1 MTKPVFVFRRRVYL
15 VLMNLLRLPRPAAT
29 SIVRGMAILL
39 SPLQLKKRMVG
50 PQVARGALALKVSDD
65 AGYRLFEPNE
75 LPGTAE
81 LVAECRKLF
90 DEYKSSDKLARRM
103 SEVAKPFLV
112 QVTDSAIELMNRK
125 PIREFL
131 LSDAV
136 INTAIGY
143 MGRVPILSE
152 VQLLWSPVN
161 ETSVKS
167 QQYHFDTEDYR
178 QLKIFVNIEDVTNES
193 GPLTLVSSRQSEQIK
208 ALTGYGGGRR
218 TRLTDELVEANLGK
232 GEQVSVTGL
241 AGSGIVCDTSRCLH
255 FGSRGNKRERLVLL
269 IQFMDFFAPKVE
281 PVDWS
286 MAEPNLAPAADDVRR
301 QVLNI

>member
-1 MTKPVFVFRRRVYL
+1 MTKPVFAFRRRVYL
-15 VLMNLLRLPRPAAT
+15 ALMNLLRLPRPVAT

-39 SPLQLKKRMVG
+39 SPIQLRKREVG
-50 PQVARGALALKVSDD
+50 LKIMREASALEVRDET
-65 AGYRLFEPNE
+65 GYRLLETNE

-81 LVAECRKLF
+81 LVADCRKLF
-90 DEYKSSDKLARRM
+90 EEYRGSGKLARRM
-103 SEVAKPFLV
+103 GEVAKPFLV

-178 QLKIFVNIEDVTNES
+178 QLKIFVNIEDVTEES

-218 TRLTDELVEANLGK
+218 TRLTDELVEENLGK
-232 GEQVSVTGL
+232 GEQVSVIGP

-286 MAEPNLAPAADDVRR
+286 KAELGVIPPANDLRRLA
-301 QVLNI
+301 LNI

>member
-15 VLMNLLRLPRPAAT
+15 VLLNVLRLPRPAAT
-29 SIVRGMAILL
+29 SIVRGMAILR
-39 SPLQLKKRMVG
+39 SPFQLKKRRVG
-50 PQVARGALALKVSDD
+50 PQAARGALALKVSDD

-90 DEYKSSDKLARRM
+90 DEYKNSGKLARRVG
-103 SEVAKPFLV
+103 EVAKPFLV

-125 PIREFL
+125 PIRDFL
-131 LSDAV
+131 LSDTV
-136 INTAIGY
+136 INTAIHY
-143 MGRVPILSE
+143 MGRIPILTE

-167 QQYHFDTEDYR
+167 QQYHFDAEDYR
-178 QLKIFVNIEDVTNES
+178 QLKIFVNIEDVTSES
-193 GPLTLVSSRQSEQIK
+193 GPLTLISSRQSEQIK

-218 TRLTDELVEANLGK
+218 TRLTDELVEAILGK
-232 GEQVSVTGL
+232 GEQVSVIGP
-241 AGSGIVCDTSRCLH
+241 AGSGIICDTSRCLH
-255 FGSRGNKRERLVLL
+255 FGSRRNKRERLVLL

-286 MAEPNLAPAADDVRR
+286 KARPSLTPTVDDLCGL
-301 QVLNI
+301 VLNI

>member
-232 GEQVSVTGL
+232 GEQVSVTGP

-286 MAEPNLAPAADDVRR
+286 MAELRVIPAADDLRR
-301 QVLNI
+301 LVLNI

>member
-50 PQVARGALALKVSDD
+50 PQAARGALALKVSDD

-90 DEYKSSDKLARRM
+90 DEYKSSGKLARRM
-103 SEVAKPFLV
+103 GEVAKPFLV

-218 TRLTDELVEANLGK
+218 TRLTDELVEANLGR
-232 GEQVSVTGL
+232 GEQVSVTGP

-286 MAEPNLAPAADDVRR
+286 MAKPNPAPAADDLRR
-301 QVLNI
+301 LVLNI